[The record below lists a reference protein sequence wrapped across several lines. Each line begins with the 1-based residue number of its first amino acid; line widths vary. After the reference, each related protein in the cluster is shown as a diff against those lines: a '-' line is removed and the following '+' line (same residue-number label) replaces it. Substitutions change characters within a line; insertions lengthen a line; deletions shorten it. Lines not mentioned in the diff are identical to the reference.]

1 VIATAGEV
9 VYADLAPGLLAWVAI
24 SALAGLAAL
33 VRIRP
38 RLRGT
43 TLVAAW
49 WWSCGSLFCLCAVEC
64 WLAFQATTA
73 WHSHLRYAATVTT
86 FWPLIAL
93 LGARR
98 PQDRAWQLIVISLWV
113 IVLLPAGE
121 AILYTPEAPFE
132 LTGAWQVFV
141 LGLALVGLANA
152 LPTRR
157 WRSAVALFVG
167 QMLLL
172 APNLSWEQALLAG
185 SKFEPTAV
193 GMGLVV
199 AALVLDAL
207 LRPRRR
213 PAHALDRV
221 WLDYRDAFGLLW
233 SLRVAERFN
242 AASRQLHWGIRL
254 RWRGLDVEEG
264 SNCVEIPPATLAAA
278 RQNLEML
285 LRRFVSSEWFSTR
298 WNDRLD

>member
-1 VIATAGEV
+1 VIAASGEV
-9 VYADLAPGLLAWVAI
+9 VYADFAPGLLAWVTVCT
-24 SALAGLAAL
+24 LAGLAAL

-49 WWSCGSLFCLCAVEC
+49 WWSCGSLICLSAVEG
-64 WLAFQATTA
+64 WLTFQATAA
-73 WHSHLRYAATVTT
+73 WHGHLRYAVAVTT
-86 FWPLIAL
+86 FWPLVAL

-121 AILYTPEAPFE
+121 AVLYAPETPFA

-141 LGLALVGLANA
+141 LGLVLVGLANE

-157 WRSAVALFVG
+157 WRSAVALFAG
-167 QMLLL
+167 RLMLL
-172 APNLSWEQALLAG
+172 APSLPWGRALLAG
-185 SKFEPTAV
+185 SELEPTAV
-193 GMGLVV
+193 GLGFVV

-207 LRPRRR
+207 LPPRRR
-213 PAHALDRV
+213 RAHAIDRV

-233 SLRVAERFN
+233 GLRLAERFN
-242 AASRQLHWGIRL
+242 ATSRQLHWGIRL
-254 RWRGLDVEEG
+254 RWRGLDVDDG
-264 SNCVEIPPATLAAA
+264 SKRVEVPSATLAAA
-278 RQNLEML
+278 QQNLKML
-285 LRRFVSSEWFSTR
+285 LRRFVSSEWFLSR
-298 WNDRLD
+298 WSDRID